1 MRNPQRRVFSILL
14 GAAALA
20 ATAGAATA
28 ADLQAFSGTWAYTA
42 ASCSKYMHDRIGNE
56 ARKRGAG
63 LIIIRP
69 AEIEWVT
76 PATCEVANLSNA
88 HGQWDMDGKCEIKGN
103 DFTAHVTLRA
113 KGKDRIS
120 LGTKADQFGN
130 ETHNYVRCSKST
142 DWRNN

>member
-1 MRNPQRRVFSILL
+1 MATRVRRFPRRSPRPHRSEPSCSRATIRTPQRPASSILL

-76 PATCEVANLSNA
+76 PATCEV
-88 HGQWDMDGKCEIKGN
+88 
-103 DFTAHVTLRA
+103 
-113 KGKDRIS
+113 
-120 LGTKADQFGN
+120 
-130 ETHNYVRCSKST
+130 
-142 DWRNN
+142 